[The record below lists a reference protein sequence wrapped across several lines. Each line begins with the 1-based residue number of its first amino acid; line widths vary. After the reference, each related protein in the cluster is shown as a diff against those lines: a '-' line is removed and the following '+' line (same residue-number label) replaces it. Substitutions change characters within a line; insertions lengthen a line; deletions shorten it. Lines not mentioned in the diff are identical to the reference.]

1 MASET
6 DFTKRKL
13 WGGRFTGST
22 DPLPMGNS
30 TTSTRSSCWAPPRL
44 RLSEPERWRT
54 AHPIRLFGSTYMHE
68 FNQSLKYDKR
78 MYAADVKGSIA
89 FSKAL
94 LKAGILNE
102 HEQQE
107 IARGLKLVEGEWE
120 KGEFKILPDDEDI
133 HTANE
138 RRLSEIVGKDI
149 GGKLHTGR
157 SRNDQVA
164 TDMRIWL
171 MDETA
176 RVEGYLKDLLNVMV
190 SRAEKEVDA
199 VMPGYTH
206 LQRAQPVRW
215 SHLLLSHAQSFLND
229 LSRLRQLIPRVSVLP
244 LGSAALA
251 GNPYSLDRELLR
263 SELGFMSIGEN
274 SMHAVADRDFV
285 VEWMQW
291 ASLAMV
297 HMSRMAEDLII
308 YSSAEFGFVTL
319 SDAYSTGSSI
329 MPQKKN
335 PDSLE
340 LLRGKSGRVFGQMA
354 GFMMSLKGV
363 PSTYNKDLQ
372 EDKEPLFDCVDTIAA
387 AFRIAEGVV
396 ATLTIH
402 PEKMKAACTMDM
414 LATDIADYLVRKG
427 VPFRETHHISGR
439 SVALA
444 EQSGIQISDLT
455 MSQWKELSEHFT
467 DDVMDVFDFENSV
480 EKRNAIGG
488 PARVM
493 VQRQVD
499 VARKRIEGKEINK
512 LPPYTSV
519 TVLRCICSQALVC
532 VRAITSRHTPSP
544 APDAIDMPEY
554 STLPDFGFLPELDA
568 YESNLLQ
575 QAQLLDAMA
584 ALDREIASLRFLL
597 ADRAVRIV
605 VSTVRAE

>member
-1 MASET
+1 MMGDDTGA
-6 DFTKRKL
+6 D
-13 WGGRFTGST
+13 GR
-22 DPLPMGNS
+22 
-30 TTSTRSSCWAPPRL
+30 
-44 RLSEPERWRT
+44 
-54 AHPIRLFGSTYMHE
+54 MHE
-68 FNQSLKYDKR
+68 YNQSLKYDKR

-102 HEQQE
+102 AEQKE
-107 IARGLKLVEGEWE
+107 ITRGLKEVEKEWAE
-120 KGEFKILPDDEDI
+120 DKFAIQADDEDI

-176 RVEGYLKDLLNVMV
+176 KVDKYLSDLLTVMV
-190 SRAEKEVDA
+190 SRAEKETDA
-199 VMPGYTH
+199 ILPGYTH

-215 SHLLLSHAQSFLND
+215 SHVLLSHAQSFIND
-229 LSRLRQLIPRVSVLP
+229 LQRLREMVPRISVLP

-251 GNPYSLDRELLR
+251 GNPYQLDRELLR
-263 SELGFMSIGEN
+263 QELGFQSIGEN

-285 VEWMQW
+285 VEWLQW
-291 ASLAMV
+291 ASLMMI
-297 HMSRMAEDLII
+297 HMSRLAEDLII

-335 PDSLE
+335 PDSCE

-354 GFMMSLKGV
+354 GFMMSLKGI

-372 EDKEPLFDCVDTIAA
+372 EDKEPLFDAVDTVSASLQ
-387 AFRIAEGVV
+387 IAEGVI
-396 ATLTIH
+396 ATLTVN
-402 PEKMKAACTMDM
+402 KDNMAKALSMDL
-414 LATDIADYLVRKG
+414 LATDVADYLVRKG

-444 EQSGIQISDLT
+444 EATQRQISDLT
-455 MSQWKELSEHFT
+455 MDEWKQLSPLFT
-467 DDVMDVFDFENSV
+467 EDIKDVFNFENSV

-488 PARVM
+488 PAREM
-493 VQRQVD
+493 IQRQVD
-499 VARKRIEGKEINK
+499 IARERIARK
-512 LPPYTSV
+512 
-519 TVLRCICSQALVC
+519 
-532 VRAITSRHTPSP
+532 
-544 APDAIDMPEY
+544 
-554 STLPDFGFLPELDA
+554 
-568 YESNLLQ
+568 
-575 QAQLLDAMA
+575 
-584 ALDREIASLRFLL
+584 
-597 ADRAVRIV
+597 
-605 VSTVRAE
+605 

>member
-1 MASET
+1 MASEQ

-22 DPLPMGNS
+22 DPL
-30 TTSTRSSCWAPPRL
+30 
-44 RLSEPERWRT
+44 
-54 AHPIRLFGSTYMHE
+54 MHE

-78 MYAADVKGSIA
+78 MYAADIKGSIA

-102 HEQQE
+102 QEQKE
-107 IARGLKLVEGEWE
+107 ITRGLKLVEQEWAN
-120 KGEFKILPDDEDI
+120 GTFKIAADDEDI

-138 RRLSEIVGKDI
+138 RRLSEIIGKDI

-171 MDETA
+171 MDETKT
-176 RVEGYLKDLLNVMV
+176 VEKYLTDLLSVMAT
-190 SRAEKEVDA
+190 RAETEVDA

-215 SHLLLSHAQSFLND
+215 SHVLLSHAQSFAND
-229 LSRLRQLIPRVSVLP
+229 LERLREQYKRISVLP

-251 GNPYSLDRELLR
+251 GNPYGLDRELLR
-263 SELGFMSIGEN
+263 QELNFESIGEN
-274 SMHAVADRDFV
+274 SMHAVADRDFIT
-285 VEWMQW
+285 EWLFW
-291 ASLAMV
+291 ASLMMN
-297 HMSRMAEDLII
+297 HMSRLAEDLII
-308 YSSAEFGFVTL
+308 YSTAEFGFITC

-340 LLRGKSGRVFGQMA
+340 LLRGKSGRVFGQLA
-354 GFMMSLKGV
+354 GFMMTVKGI

-372 EDKEPLFDCVDTIAA
+372 EDKEPLFDCVDTVGAA
-387 AFRIAEGVV
+387 LRIAEGVI
-396 ATLTIH
+396 ATLTIN
-402 PEKMKAACTMDM
+402 PENMAKALTMDM

-444 EQSGIQISDLT
+444 EQKGCQISDLS
-455 MSQWKELSEHFT
+455 MDEWRELSDKFT
-467 DDVMDVFDFENSV
+467 DDVMDVFNFENSV

-493 VQRQVD
+493 IQRQVD
-499 VARKRIEGKEINK
+499 VLRKRIN
-512 LPPYTSV
+512 
-519 TVLRCICSQALVC
+519 
-532 VRAITSRHTPSP
+532 
-544 APDAIDMPEY
+544 
-554 STLPDFGFLPELDA
+554 
-568 YESNLLQ
+568 Q
-575 QAQLLDAMA
+575 Q
-584 ALDREIASLRFLL
+584 
-597 ADRAVRIV
+597 
-605 VSTVRAE
+605 

>member
-1 MASET
+1 MSEQKGE

-22 DPLPMGNS
+22 DPL
-30 TTSTRSSCWAPPRL
+30 
-44 RLSEPERWRT
+44 
-54 AHPIRLFGSTYMHE
+54 MHE

-94 LKAGILNE
+94 LKAGIVDE
-102 HEQQE
+102 KEQKE
-107 IARGLKLVEGEWE
+107 LERGLKQVELEW
-120 KGEFKILPDDEDI
+120 KDGKFVVQPDDEDI

-138 RRLSEIVGKDI
+138 RRLSEIIGKDI

-171 MDETA
+171 MEQTTE
-176 RVEGYLKDLLNVMV
+176 VEGFLKDLLNVMV
-190 SRAEKEVDA
+190 TRAEKEVDA
-199 VMPGYTH
+199 ILPGYTH

-215 SHLLLSHAQSFLND
+215 SHHLLSHAQAFLTD
-229 LSRLRQLIPRVSVLP
+229 LSRLRELYPRISVLP

-263 SELGFMSIGEN
+263 SELGFQSIGEN

-285 VEWMQW
+285 VEWLQW
-291 ASLAMV
+291 ASLLMV
-297 HMSRMAEDLII
+297 HMSRLAEDLII
-308 YSSAEFGFVTL
+308 YSTAEFGFVTL

-354 GFMMSLKGV
+354 GFMMSLKGI

-372 EDKEPLFDCVDTIAA
+372 EDKEPLFDCVDTVSAA
-387 AFRIAEGVV
+387 LRIAEGVI
-396 ATLTIH
+396 ATLNIH
-402 PEKMKAACTMDM
+402 PEKMKAALTMDM

-439 SVALA
+439 AVALA
-444 EQSGIQISDLT
+444 EKTNVQISDL
-455 MSQWKELSEHFT
+455 SLEQYKELSEHFT
-467 DDVMDVFDFENSV
+467 EDVMQVFDFETSV

-488 PARVM
+488 PARAM
-493 VQRQVD
+493 IQRQVEG
-499 VARKRIEGKEINK
+499 ARKRIEGK
-512 LPPYTSV
+512 
-519 TVLRCICSQALVC
+519 A
-532 VRAITSRHTPSP
+532 
-544 APDAIDMPEY
+544 
-554 STLPDFGFLPELDA
+554 
-568 YESNLLQ
+568 
-575 QAQLLDAMA
+575 
-584 ALDREIASLRFLL
+584 
-597 ADRAVRIV
+597 
-605 VSTVRAE
+605 